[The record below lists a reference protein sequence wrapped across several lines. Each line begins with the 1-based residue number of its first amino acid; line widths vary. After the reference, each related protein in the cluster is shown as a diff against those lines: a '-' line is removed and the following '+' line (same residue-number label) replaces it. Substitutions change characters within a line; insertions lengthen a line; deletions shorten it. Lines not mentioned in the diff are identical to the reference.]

1 MTIQPLRKQVSNFVL
16 AIALV
21 TGTAM
26 VAGHIVPD
34 EAQAQRKKKKKK
46 EKAAKAEYSEAF
58 IAAYNPVDEAMKAE
72 GADIATIRPQL
83 DALIPVS
90 VSPDERLAAGGLIYN
105 AGVTSSDRTLQ
116 LQGMEMML
124 SSGKVPIEN
133 TGRYNFIA
141 YQIANNMKDYAKAR
155 TFLQGA
161 IDNNFTT
168 ETIGISDLQIAMA
181 ESYFSDDENAAGLD
195 YLERAIEARKSKG
208 EAVDEAWYRRGI
220 TVAYNNEIVP
230 QVYDMAL
237 AWVADYPSSK
247 NWRDAINLARNLNT
261 YEGAEMLDLLRLS
274 RKVDAL
280 QDKLDYVIYVE
291 SADARRLPKEVK
303 DVIEQA
309 YAADAVSRDDIF
321 VAESLET
328 ANSRIASDRADLP
341 ALERDAMA
349 ADAGLRTV
357 VAAGSAFLSYGEYDK
372 AVTFYKKAL
381 AMPGVDAN
389 ESLTRLGIAQIGMGD
404 YAAAK
409 ESFAKITGNRLPI
422 AKLWAGYALQQTGGA
437 AAEESATSTG
447 EVMGG

>member
-1 MTIQPLRKQVSNFVL
+1 MTIISLRQQASNFVL

-34 EAQAQRKKKKKK
+34 EAHAQRKKKDKK
-46 EKAAKAEYSEAF
+46 EKAPKAEYSEAF
-58 IAAYNPVDEAMKAE
+58 IAAYNPAEEALKVE
-72 GADIATIRPQL
+72 GVDIATVRPQL

-90 VSPDERLAAGGLIYN
+90 VSPDEQIAAGGLIYN
-105 AGVTSSDRTLQ
+105 AGVKSSDRGLQ
-116 LQGMEMML
+116 LQGMELML
-124 SSGKVPIEN
+124 SSGKVASADA
-133 TGRYNFIA
+133 GRYNFIA
-141 YQIANNMKDYAKAR
+141 YQIANNLKDYAKAR
-155 TFLQGA
+155 KYLQAA
-161 IDNNFTT
+161 IDSNFTT
-168 ETIGISDLQIAMA
+168 ETVGISDLQIAMA
-181 ESYFSDDENAAGLD
+181 ESYFSNDENMEGLD
-195 YLERAIEARKSKG
+195 YLQRAIEGRKSKG
-208 EAVDEAWYRRGI
+208 EAVEEAWYRRGI
-220 TVAYNNEIVP
+220 TVAYNNEIEP

-237 AWVADYPSSK
+237 AWVADYPSAK

-280 QDKLDYVIYVE
+280 QDKIDYVIYVE

-372 AVTFYKKAL
+372 AVTFYTKAL
-381 AMPGVDAN
+381 GMPGVDAN
-389 ESLTRLGIAQIGMGD
+389 EALTRLGIAQIGTGD

-409 ESFAKITGNRLPI
+409 ESFAKITGNRVPI
-422 AKLWAGYALQQTGGA
+422 AKLWTGYAVQQTGGA
-437 AAEESATSTG
+437 TAGESGASPS
-447 EVMGG
+447 EQMGG